1 MRNGS
6 TYRISLI
13 ILLMGLPVAAAQK
26 APAEPNASC
35 AVTEAVKA
43 EPLSPAL
50 EKLLAK
56 VEKRGESLK
65 SFQAAMLYEQNQPL
79 TDTLTVRTGDMYYQA
94 DAKTVRFRI
103 HFADYLQA
111 DMMEE
116 QRPKPVKF
124 NEDFAF
130 DGMWVTRRNERTKSI
145 QRRQVARTARNK
157 EDFRLGKGPFPLPFA
172 LKRDDIVKE
181 FEIQLMKPDPKD
193 KTFKNAD
200 HLLLKPKPKSSFVD
214 KYVKLELWLA
224 QKDTVPVRMRY
235 EVDNAETTTVT
246 WSKIKIDKK
255 ISAKTF
261 ELKPGGADWDVE
273 EIPLKQDVEE
283 APALPNKN

>member
-1 MRNGS
+1 MSHRII
-6 TYRISLI
+6 YRIGI
-13 ILLMGLPVAAAQK
+13 ILLLLVLPVVAAETAQE
-26 APAEPNASC
+26 EPNARC
-35 AVTEAVKA
+35 AAAKPVKV
-43 EPLSPAL
+43 EQLSPEL

-56 VEKRGESLK
+56 VEQRGKSLK
-65 SFQAAMLYEQNQPL
+65 SFQGKMLYEQNQPL
-79 TDTLTVRTGDMYYQA
+79 TDTLTVRRGDMYYQV

-111 DMMEE
+111 YLEDEV
-116 QRPKPVKF
+116 RPKPVKF

-145 QRRQVARTARNK
+145 QRRQVAKTARHK

-172 LKRDDIVKE
+172 LRRDDIVKE
-181 FEIQLMKPDPKD
+181 FDIQLMKPDPKD
-193 KTFKNAD
+193 KTFKDAD
-200 HLLLKPKPKSSFVD
+200 HLLLKPKPKSSFEE

-224 QKDTVPVRMRY
+224 KKDTVPVRMRY

-261 ELKPGGADWDVE
+261 DLKPGGGDWDVE
-273 EIPLKQDVEE
+273 EIPLQE
-283 APALPNKN
+283 AAAIPDKPK

>member
-1 MRNGS
+1 MS
-6 TYRISLI
+6 DRIIYMI
-13 ILLMGLPVAAAQK
+13 IYIVLLLAMPLMGASEPKVK
-26 APAEPNASC
+26 PKPAEQ
-35 AVTEAVKA
+35 VKI
-43 EPLSPAL
+43 EKLSPEL

-56 VEKRGESLK
+56 VEQRGESLK

-103 HFADYLQA
+103 HFADYLQV
-111 DMMEE
+111 DIEE
-116 QRPKPVKF
+116 DKRPKPVRF

-145 QRRQVARTARNK
+145 QRRQVAKTARNK

-181 FEIQLMKPDPKD
+181 FAITLMKPDPKD
-193 KTFKNAD
+193 KTFKDAD
-200 HLLLKPKPKSSFVD
+200 HLLLKPRPKSSFEE
-214 KYVKLELWLA
+214 KYVKLELWLSK
-224 QKDTVPVRMRY
+224 KDTVPVRMRY

-255 ISAKTF
+255 ISDKTF

-273 EIPLKQDVEE
+273 EIPLQEEPAVQNKPKQ
-283 APALPNKN
+283 N

>member
-1 MRNGS
+1 MSDRNI
-6 TYRISLI
+6 YWIRI
-13 ILLMGLPVAAAQK
+13 ILLLSVLPVGAV
-26 APAEPNASC
+26 AEPNAC
-35 AVTEAVKA
+35 CKAVEAVKV
-43 EPLSPAL
+43 EQLSPEL

-56 VEKRGESLK
+56 VEQRGESLK
-65 SFQAAMLYEQNQPL
+65 SFQGKMLYEQNQPL

-103 HFADYLQA
+103 HFADYLQV
-111 DMMEE
+111 DLEE
-116 QRPKPVKF
+116 EKRPKPMKF
-124 NEDFAF
+124 DEDFSF
-130 DGMWVTRRNERTKSI
+130 DGIWVTRRNERTKSI
-145 QRRQVARTARNK
+145 QRRQVAKTARNK
-157 EDFRLGKGPFPLPFA
+157 EDFRLGRGPFPLPFA
-172 LKRDDIVKE
+172 LKRSDIVKE
-181 FEIQLMKPDPKD
+181 FEIMLLDPDPTD
-193 KTFKNAD
+193 KTFKDAD
-200 HLLLKPKPKSSFVD
+200 HLLLKPKPKSSFAE
-214 KYVKLELWLA
+214 KYVKLELWLSK
-224 QKDTVPVRMRY
+224 KDTVPVRTRY